1 MSTFDLT
8 MSINFLLDPLAL
20 LQIEPSF
27 VQAANNPIIL
37 TDQTKQ
43 VIQKILPYDL
53 ATTFLRTETCSE
65 CLAEFH
71 YVRQ

>member
-27 VQAANNPIIL
+27 VQAANNHNYNNRSKKTSYSKNI
-37 TDQTKQ
+37 
-43 VIQKILPYDL
+43 
-53 ATTFLRTETCSE
+53 TF
-65 CLAEFH
+65 
-71 YVRQ
+71 